1 MMLQMEK
8 AILQSRAAQL
18 DKMFSAASKVVITA
32 HTHPDGDACGSSL
45 ALMHYLRGRGTDAV
59 VVLPESVPETL
70 SFMLEG
76 TDPAVMI
83 SGEDSPGNA
92 LRVIRTA
99 DLIVCLDFNSFIRTG
114 SLEPWLRAAGCPKVL
129 IDHHPSPDAEA
140 FDLVF
145 SKTEISSASEL
156 LYDVLLLMGDVAG
169 DVRRLPVTCCTALMI
184 GMTTDTNNFANS
196 VYPSTLSMASALLD
210 AGVDRDR
217 VLSELF
223 LRYRENRV
231 RLMGHLLDKGLTV
244 TAWGAAYMV
253 ITDDLAARYGIKEG
267 ETEGF
272 VNIPLSI
279 DKVKMSIMLKQDA
292 GGFFRISIRSKKG
305 YSAQRCAAA
314 YFHGGGHENASG
326 GKLFFPGDIA
336 SPDAAGRYVE
346 EATKRFFND
355 EGYNDEGNV

>member
-1 MMLQMEK
+1 MEK
-8 AILQSRAAQL
+8 VSLQSRAAQL
-18 DKMFSAASKVVITA
+18 DKMFSAASKVVIAA
-32 HTHPDGDACGSSL
+32 HTHPDGDACGSAL
-45 ALMHYLRGRGTDAV
+45 ALKHYLQARGTDAV
-59 VVLPESVPETL
+59 ITLPESVPETL

-76 TDPAVMI
+76 TDPAGVI
-83 SGEDSPGNA
+83 SGEDSPEKAVSAIGA
-92 LRVIRTA
+92 A
-99 DLIVCLDFNSFIRTG
+99 DLLVCLDFNSFSRAA
-114 SLEPWLRAAGCPKVL
+114 SLEPMLRAASCPKVL
-129 IDHHPSPDAEA
+129 IDHHLEPDAGA

-145 SKTEISSASEL
+145 SETRTSSACEL
-156 LYDVLLLMGDVAG
+156 LYEILMLMGDVAG
-169 DVRRLPVTCCTALMI
+169 DAHRLPEHCCTALMT

-223 LRYRENRV
+223 CRYRENRV
-231 RLMGHLLDKGLTV
+231 RLMGHLLHEGLTV
-244 TAWGAAYMV
+244 TECGVAYMV
-253 ITDDLAARYGIKEG
+253 ITGSLSLQYDIREG

-305 YSAQRCAAA
+305 YSAQKCAAA

-336 SPDAAGRYVE
+336 SPDDAGRYVE
-346 EATKRFFND
+346 EVTGRFFND
-355 EGYNDEGNV
+355 EGYNDEGNI